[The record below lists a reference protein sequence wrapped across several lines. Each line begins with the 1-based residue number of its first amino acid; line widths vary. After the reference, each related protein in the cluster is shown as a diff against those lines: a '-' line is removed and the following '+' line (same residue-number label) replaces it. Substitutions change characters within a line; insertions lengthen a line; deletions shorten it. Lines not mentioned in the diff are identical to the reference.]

1 MGETSLRG
9 ARMQGSVG
17 GMVVVITGASRG
29 IGRATARQF
38 AGRGAAVV
46 LAARSEGA
54 LAEVAAECEALGGES
69 LAVPTDVADW
79 GSVEGLA
86 RRAVER
92 FGRIDVW
99 VNNAVLV
106 SVGRLEEV
114 PPEANRRVVEANLLG
129 YVYGAQ
135 AALPR
140 FREQGSGVLIN
151 MSSGFGLVGAP
162 YAGAYTATK
171 FAQRGLS
178 QALRGELRGTG
189 IHVCTIMPG
198 GVDTPAYRLA
208 ANYSGRA
215 AGPKG
220 FLASPEKIAR
230 VVVRCAERPRPEVVV
245 GLSVRTLRLAH
256 ALAPRV
262 VERAVARTIERGFLR
277 QEPEEPSP
285 GNLHETSPRWAGT
298 DGGYNREAGRRAAIG
313 ARRAAAAGASVLG
326 PGILAWILL
335 RRGEAR
341 SGNGPRRGR

>member
-1 MGETSLRG
+1 MRANVE
-9 ARMQGSVG
+9 

-29 IGRATARQF
+29 IGRATARRF
-38 AGRGAAVV
+38 AERGASVV
-46 LAARSEGA
+46 LAARSEDA
-54 LAEVAAECEALGGES
+54 LLEAAAECEALGGEA
-69 LAVPTDVADW
+69 LAVPTDVAEW
-79 GSVEGLA
+79 GSVEELA

-106 SVGRLEEV
+106 AVGRLEEV

-129 YVYGAQ
+129 YIHGAQ

-140 FREQGSGVLIN
+140 FQEQGSGVLIN

-171 FAQRGLS
+171 FAQRGLG

-189 IHVCTIMPG
+189 IQVCTIMPG

-220 FLASPEKIAR
+220 FLASAEKIAR
-230 VVVRCAERPRPEVVV
+230 VVVRCAESPRPEVVV
-245 GLSVRTLRLAH
+245 GNSVRTLRLAH
-256 ALAPRV
+256 ALAPGI

-285 GNLHETSPRWAGT
+285 GNLNEPSPQWAGT
-298 DGGYNREAGRRAAIG
+298 EGGFNREAERRAALTV
-313 ARRAAAAGASVLG
+313 RRVAAAGASVLG
-326 PGILAWILL
+326 PGILTWLLL
-335 RRGEAR
+335 RK
-341 SGNGPRRGR
+341 GRVWGRDQA

>member
-1 MGETSLRG
+1 MRTS
-9 ARMQGSVG
+9 AE

-29 IGRATARQF
+29 IGRATARLF
-38 AGRGAAVV
+38 AERGAWVV
-46 LAARSEGA
+46 LAARSEEALLGA
-54 LAEVAAECEALGGES
+54 AAECEALGGRA
-69 LAVPTDVADW
+69 LAVPTDVAEW

-86 RRAVER
+86 RRAVEH

-99 VNNAVLV
+99 VNNAVLAA
-106 SVGRLEEV
+106 VGRLEEV
-114 PPEANRRVVEANLLG
+114 PPETNRRVVEANLLG

-135 AALPR
+135 AALPH

-171 FAQRGLS
+171 FAQRGLA
-178 QALRGELRGTG
+178 QPLRGELRGSG

-230 VVVRCAERPRPEVVV
+230 VGVRCAENPRPEVVV
-245 GLSVRTLRLAH
+245 GNSVRMLRLTH
-256 ALAPRV
+256 VLAPRI
-262 VERAVARTIERGFLR
+262 VERAVARTVELGFLR
-277 QEPEEPSP
+277 QEREEHSS
-285 GNLHETSPRWAGT
+285 GNLHEPSSEWVAA
-298 DGGYNREAGRRAAIG
+298 DGGFNQDARRRAVFKV
-313 ARRAAAAGASVLG
+313 RHAAAVGASVLG
-326 PGILAWILL
+326 PGMLSWILL
-335 RRGEAR
+335 RKVKAR
-341 SGNGPRRGR
+341 RTS

>member
-1 MGETSLRG
+1 MRTG
-9 ARMQGSVG
+9 AKGR
-17 GMVVVITGASRG
+17 VVVITGASRG
-29 IGRATARQF
+29 IGRATARLF
-38 AGRGAAVV
+38 AEGGASVV

-54 LAEVAAECEALGGES
+54 LLEAAAECEALGGRA

-79 GSVEGLA
+79 EAVERLA
-86 RRAVER
+86 RRTVEH
-92 FGRIDVW
+92 FGRVDVW

-106 SVGRLEEV
+106 AVGRLEEV
-114 PPEANRRVVEANLLG
+114 PQEANRRVVEANLLG
-129 YVYGAQ
+129 YLHGAQ

-171 FAQRGLS
+171 FAQRGLA
-178 QALRGELRGTG
+178 QPLRGELRGSG

-230 VVVRCAERPRPEVVV
+230 VVVRCAENPRPEVVV
-245 GLSVRTLRLAH
+245 GNSVRMLRLTH
-256 ALAPRV
+256 VLAPRI

-277 QEPEEPSP
+277 QEPEEPSS
-285 GNLHETSPRWAGT
+285 GNLHEPSSEWVAA
-298 DGGYNREAGRRAAIG
+298 DGGFNQDARRRAVFKV
-313 ARRAAAAGASVLG
+313 RHAAAVGASVLG
-326 PGILAWILL
+326 PGMLSWILL
-335 RRGEAR
+335 RKMKAR
-341 SGNGPRRGR
+341 RTS

>member
-1 MGETSLRG
+1 MRPRAE
-9 ARMQGSVG
+9 

-29 IGRATARQF
+29 IGRATAMRF
-38 AGRGAAVV
+38 AEYGASVV
-46 LAARSEGA
+46 LAARSEDA
-54 LAEVAAECEALGGES
+54 LLEAAAECEALGGEA
-69 LAVPTDVADW
+69 LAVPTDVAEW

-86 RRAVER
+86 RRAAER

-106 SVGRLEEV
+106 AVGRLENV
-114 PPEANRRVVEANLLG
+114 PPDANRRVVEANLLG

-135 AALPR
+135 AVLPR

-171 FAQRGLS
+171 FAQRGLA
-178 QALRGELRGTG
+178 QALRGELRGSG

-198 GVDTPAYRLA
+198 GVDTTAYRLA
-208 ANYSGRA
+208 ANYSGRP

-230 VVVRCAERPRPEVVV
+230 VVVRCAENPRPEVVV
-245 GLSVRTLRLAH
+245 GNSIRMLRLTH
-256 ALAPRV
+256 ALAPRI

-277 QEPEEPSP
+277 REPEKPSS
-285 GNLHETSPRWAGT
+285 GNLHEPLSEWVAA
-298 DGGYNREAGRRAAIG
+298 DGGFNQDARRRAVLKV
-313 ARRAAAAGASVLG
+313 RHAAAVE
-326 PGILAWILL
+326 I
-335 RRGEAR
+335 
-341 SGNGPRRGR
+341 GRAHV